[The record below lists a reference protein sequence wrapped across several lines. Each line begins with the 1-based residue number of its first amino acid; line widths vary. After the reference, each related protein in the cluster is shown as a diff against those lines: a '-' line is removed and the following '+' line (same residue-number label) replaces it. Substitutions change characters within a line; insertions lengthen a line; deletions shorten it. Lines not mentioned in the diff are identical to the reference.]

1 MLVRSKFVT
10 EIGPHHETLTTE
22 VPESRAGRCFCGTV
36 CKRFVDDILTAPP
49 GRSTIPA
56 ALV

>member
-22 VPESRAGRCFCGTV
+22 VPESRAGRCFAAP
-36 CKRFVDDILTAPP
+36 FVKDLLT
-49 GRSTIPA
+49 TY
-56 ALV
+56 